1 MTVIQLPPSEKDLQ
15 KEKLIS
21 DVNKAVVALQKFI
34 TVHSR
39 KTFTDW
45 DLTAIEESSD
55 RLLITF
61 ETLRRK

>member
-34 TVHSR
+34 TIHSR

-45 DLTAIEESSD
+45 DVVAIEESSD

>member
-34 TVHSR
+34 TIHSR

>member
-34 TVHSR
+34 TIHSR
-39 KTFTDW
+39 KSFSDW

-55 RLLITF
+55 RLMLTF

>member
-21 DVNKAVVALQKFI
+21 DVNKALVALQKFI
-34 TVHSR
+34 TIHSR
-39 KTFTDW
+39 KSFSDW
-45 DLTAIEESSD
+45 DLVAIEESSD

>member
-34 TVHSR
+34 TIHSR

-61 ETLRRK
+61 ETLRKK

>member
-34 TVHSR
+34 TIHSR
-39 KTFTDW
+39 KSFSDW
-45 DLTAIEESSD
+45 DLVAIEESSD

>member
-34 TVHSR
+34 TIHSR
-39 KTFTDW
+39 KSFSDW